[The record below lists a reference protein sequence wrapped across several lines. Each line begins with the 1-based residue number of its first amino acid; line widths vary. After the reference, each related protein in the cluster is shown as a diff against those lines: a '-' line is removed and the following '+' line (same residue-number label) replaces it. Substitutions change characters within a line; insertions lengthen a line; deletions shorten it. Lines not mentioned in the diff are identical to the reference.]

1 MKIQGRAVLVVGPDG
16 RFIDDIDT
24 DQIFHNRFL
33 TITDQREMG
42 AHAFSSL
49 DGWQDYPDRA
59 KEGDILICGEN
70 FGAGSSRQQAVGC
83 FQALG
88 VAAIVARSFAS
99 IYFRNAVNAAMPVVQ
114 AQGIGESM
122 FQTGDRVEIDLVTGE
137 IVNLESGLRVQGV
150 PASTV
155 QLEIIQAGGLLELA
169 G

>member
-1 MKIQGRAVLVVGPDG
+1 MIKGRVVKVVDNKG

-33 TITDQREMG
+33 TITDQKDMA

-49 DGWQDYPDRA
+49 EGWQDYPQRA
-59 KEGDILICGEN
+59 KTGDILICGAN

-99 IYFRNAVNAAMPVVQ
+99 IYFRNAVNAAMPVLVVPELK
-114 AQGIGESM
+114 ESDLDD
-122 FQTGDRVEIDLVTGE
+122 GDEIRIDLSKGLLITGSKQ
-137 IVNLESGLRVQGV
+137 LQGV
-150 PASTV
+150 PASSV
-155 QLEIIQAGGLLELA
+155 QMDILRAGGLLSLA
-169 G
+169 KQV